1 MTKVYTPAE
10 ANRTLPYVKG
20 VVADILEKAQE
31 LRERTAPSE
40 EEAAQEEELEQIQ
53 QDLLSLM
60 EELEGLG
67 ASFKDWNFEVG
78 LVDFPGR
85 IAGEDVLLCWRSD
98 EDSVRWYHN
107 PGEGFDGRQPIPE
120 DLLGRN

>member
-1 MTKVYTPAE
+1 MLKVYTPAE
-10 ANRTLPYVKG
+10 ANRTLPYVKS
-20 VVADILEKAQE
+20 VVTDILEKAQE
-31 LRERTAPSE
+31 LRERTAEIENPE
-40 EEAAQEEELEQIQ
+40 NDEELELIQ

-60 EELEGLG
+60 EELEGIG

-78 LVDFPGR
+78 LVDFPGK

-98 EDSVRWYHN
+98 EEIVRWYHA
-107 PGEGFDGRQPIPE
+107 PGEGFAGRQLIPE

>member
-10 ANRTLPYVKG
+10 ANRTLPYVKS
-20 VVADILEKAQE
+20 VVADIMEKAQE
-31 LRERTAPSE
+31 LRERTATSE
-40 EEAAQEEELEQIQ
+40 EAEQEDELEQIQ

-98 EDSVRWYHN
+98 EDTVRWYHN
-107 PGEGFDGRQPIPE
+107 PGEGFAGRQLIPE

>member
-31 LRERTAPSE
+31 LRDKTEVSAAPESDDD
-40 EEAAQEEELEQIQ
+40 LEQIQ

-60 EELEGLG
+60 EELEGIG

-85 IAGEDVLLCWRSD
+85 IGSDDVLFCWRSD
-98 EDSVRWYHN
+98 EDSVRWYHTE
-107 PGEGFDGRQPIPE
+107 GEGFAGRQLIPE

>member
-10 ANRTLPYVKG
+10 ANRTLPYVKS
-20 VVADILEKAQE
+20 VVTDILEKAQE
-31 LRERTAPSE
+31 LRERTAETENPE
-40 EEAAQEEELEQIQ
+40 EDDLVEEIQ

-78 LVDFPGR
+78 LVDFPGK
-85 IAGEDVLLCWRSD
+85 IDGQDVLLCWRSD
-98 EDSVRWYHN
+98 EDSVRWYHP
-107 PGEGFDGRQPIPE
+107 PGEGFSGRQLIPE